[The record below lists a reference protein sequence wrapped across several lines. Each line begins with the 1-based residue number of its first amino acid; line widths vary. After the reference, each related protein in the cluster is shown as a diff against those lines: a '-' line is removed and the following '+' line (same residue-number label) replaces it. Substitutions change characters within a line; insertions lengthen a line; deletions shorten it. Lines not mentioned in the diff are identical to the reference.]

1 MFTTVSDNNRR
12 IAKNTLLLYVRML
25 FMMVIGLYT
34 SRVILNVLGVSDMG
48 LMSVASSVI
57 TMFTFLN
64 STLASGTQR
73 FISFAIGEG
82 NAERLRAVFRSAMTM
97 HLLLAV
103 IIFILGE
110 TLGLWYVYNK
120 LNVASGRFYAALWCY
135 QLSIISTMVGM
146 IQLPFNSAMIA
157 HEKMGIYAYMTIYDA
172 VFRLLAAYLI
182 QIVDFDKVIFYSI
195 LTFLV
200 ELTSTFLYN
209 WYCRSRFVEC
219 SFTFGYD
226 KGIFKKMLSFSGWN
240 TFGCL
245 AAMGQGTGVNL
256 VINSFC
262 GTVVNGARGI
272 AFQAN
277 GWVTR
282 FVENFMVALNPQIV
296 KSYAS
301 GDIQRMSGLVIN
313 GARFGCYLFLLLG
326 IPLFIEIEYV
336 LRLWLG
342 QCPEHTVAFMRI
354 VMIETLFKTMG
365 TPTVTAMHATGH
377 MKWLNITVGSILL
390 VIVPVSYICFCLGLS
405 PEQVVLVNVIPWIIA
420 PFVRVL
426 LVKKY
431 TQGKFPVGR
440 YIKQVLLKT
449 TLMAAFMFLP
459 PLYVSY
465 MMRDA
470 TDWLRLCVVFAC
482 GIMFSSF
489 IIYYIG
495 FDKKY
500 RKLLVD
506 TIHSRFA
513 HEKK

>member
-1 MFTTVSDNNRR
+1 MSTQQVDNNRR
-12 IAKNTLLLYVRML
+12 VAKNTLLLYVRML

-34 SRVILNVLGVSDMG
+34 SRVILNALGVSDMG

-64 STLASGTQR
+64 ATLASGTQR
-73 FISFAIGEG
+73 FISFAIGED
-82 NAERLRAVFRSAMTM
+82 NAQKLKAVFRSAMTL
-97 HLLLAV
+97 HLLLAI

-110 TLGLWYVYNK
+110 TVGLWYVYNK
-120 LNVASGRFYAALWCY
+120 LNVDPGRFHAAMWCY
-135 QLSIISTMVGM
+135 QLSIISTMVGI
-146 IQLPFNSAMIA
+146 IQLPFNSALIA

-195 LTFLV
+195 LTFMV
-200 ELTSTFLYN
+200 ELTSTLLYN
-209 WYCRSRFVEC
+209 WYCRSHFKEC

-226 KGIFKKMLSFSGWN
+226 KGIFKNMLSFSGWN

-301 GDIQRMSGLVIN
+301 GDIQRMSSLVIN

-377 MKWLNITVGSILL
+377 MKLLNITVGSILL
-390 VIVPVSYICFCLGLS
+390 VIVPVSYVCFRLGLS
-405 PEQVVLVNVIPWIIA
+405 PEQVVLINVTPWVIV
-420 PFVRVL
+420 PFVRVF

-431 TQGKFPVGR
+431 SQGKFPVGR
-440 YIKQVLLKT
+440 YVNQVILKT
-449 TLMAAFMFLP
+449 IFMAVLMFLP
-459 PLYVSY
+459 TFYVFHE
-465 MMRDA
+465 MRA
-470 TDWLRLCVVFAC
+470 CTDWLRLCVVFAC
-482 GIMFSSF
+482 GITSSTV

-495 FDKKY
+495 LNKRY
-500 RKLLVD
+500 RVVLVD
-506 TIHSRFA
+506 KIKSRYT